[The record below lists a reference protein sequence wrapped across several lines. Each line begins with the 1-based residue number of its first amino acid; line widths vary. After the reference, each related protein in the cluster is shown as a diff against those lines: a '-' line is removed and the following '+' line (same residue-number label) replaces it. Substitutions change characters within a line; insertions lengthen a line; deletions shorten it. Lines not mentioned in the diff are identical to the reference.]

1 MKNKLFFILIVL
13 FHCLNGLN
21 AADMEHGSMG
31 GYISYKY
38 LGNNK
43 IQFFIHFYSGQHF
56 NAYNSID
63 TTTHSQTIDCKVRC
77 NLKIG
82 SYSETVPLKF
92 ESKTNPAY
100 PCHNPY
106 TSNIFDLIHLN
117 LRYIFKFSA
126 IVDLNNSTLDSLLKK
141 DSFLVINTEYQWPIH
156 CIGYCTLNANFPY
169 TRFSAAINTRAL
181 HNGMSGLDFKNGHNF
196 ILSCSDSTTSF
207 HHGAY
212 PNFGDSVYF
221 ELLDLETDS
230 KNNKPSYKLGLSG
243 KYPIPTLC
251 PGGTNYICSPNL
263 NRKPLPTGFYFNNAT
278 GEMTLVPKVPSS
290 LLPGMTNPVYLRG
303 HIYHKNASNQW
314 IYQGYN
320 SILMLPYMEDSFQ
333 YVMENQIGVLP
344 VMNIPRK
351 VEICES
357 DTATIEISTR
367 AINPNF
373 KDTAFVSIEGNIT
386 IKNYSLRVDYSKP
399 YLPKIL
405 LKVWTNPN
413 DPNNGPAL
421 LSVRLSKKLKFGN
434 CNTIGGPVRT
444 QTVEVVFRKKFQPEI
459 STIPGPCNGIT
470 AKTLDKVPG
479 VITSSTWKVYKDS
492 ISKNPLAVYSSS
504 NFTLKGVDK
513 AKYYFVCTVKANK
526 AVCSEKTLR
535 DSVNM
540 IVNWPNIDF
549 SLNQTTR
556 CSQDSSQAFYP
567 INMVG
572 FASNKSFWWETDSTI
587 YKADTMFY
595 SSFTSNRILLRI
607 TDTAGCD
614 LSKEFH
620 LEKDSLSSLSLQ
632 SHLLCTPEKKRI
644 TFNSSYKN
652 YFPIVSWKCI
662 SSYGDTAQY
671 VNDTAISIFFKAPQN
686 RIIAQFIS
694 SQGCTAKLETTVQV
708 DTTQF
713 YVGKIPQLCKHD
725 SYFNLNNIPIA
736 PKGGFWNSQIN
747 SGDSLHLTSF
757 SSYPTTLACY
767 YFYGSK
773 LSACEYIDTQYLV
786 IEDTIKE
793 IVVTPALVCS
803 ENREISLDSLFKPP
817 FYPGS
822 WSSTASTSNLS
833 FSAVL
838 RSISPRNSTATT
850 HKLFYHYSKD
860 VCSNQTQYSVEIA
873 PRTIDLMANI
883 DPYIAKIDQPI
894 NFTANNIIATSIT
907 KYRWIF
913 GDSLGGIA
921 NESIDQN
928 PVYSYKKV
936 GLFYPILFASTAT
949 CTDSM
954 HLPAIRIEL
963 LSTLGQQI
971 SNSFQI
977 LPNPFQDDIWITS
990 LSEDIFIFDIVV
1002 RNTHGKTVY
1011 SKDKITLPISSPASD
1026 WSAGIYLV
1034 SIANRS
1040 IVTSNTETI
1049 RILKTP

>member
-1 MKNKLFFILIVL
+1 
-13 FHCLNGLN
+13 
-21 AADMEHGSMG
+21 
-31 GYISYKY
+31 
-38 LGNNK
+38 
-43 IQFFIHFYSGQHF
+43 
-56 NAYNSID
+56 
-63 TTTHSQTIDCKVRC
+63 
-77 NLKIG
+77 
-82 SYSETVPLKF
+82 
-92 ESKTNPAY
+92 
-100 PCHNPY
+100 
-106 TSNIFDLIHLN
+106 
-117 LRYIFKFSA
+117 
-126 IVDLNNSTLDSLLKK
+126 
-141 DSFLVINTEYQWPIH
+141 VINTEYQWPIH

-405 LKVWTNPN
+405 LKIWTNPN

-434 CNTIGGPVRT
+434 CNTIGGPIRI

-459 STIPGPCNGIT
+459 STVPGPCNGIT

-479 VITSSTWKVYKDS
+479 VLTSSTWKVYKDS
-492 ISKNPLAVYSSS
+492 ISKTPLAVYSSS

-526 AVCSEKTLR
+526 AACSEKTLT

-540 IVNWPNIDF
+540 IANWPNINF

-567 INMVG
+567 VNMVG
-572 FASNKSFWWETDSTI
+572 FASNKSLWWETDSTI
-587 YKADTMFY
+587 FKADTLFY

-614 LSKEFH
+614 LSKEFI
-620 LEKDSLSSLSLQ
+620 LGMDSLRSITLSSQ
-632 SHLLCTPEKKRI
+632 LLCFPQNKRI
-644 TFNSSYKN
+644 TFTSAFKN
-652 YFPIVSWKCI
+652 YHPRVSWECI
-662 SSYGDTAQY
+662 SSDGDTSRFK
-671 VNDTAISIFFKAPQN
+671 DDSSITVYFKSPKN
-686 RIIAQFIS
+686 RIIAHFVS
-694 SQGCTAKLETTVQV
+694 NQGCKSTLETAIQV
-708 DTTQF
+708 DTTQI
-713 YVGKIPQLCKHD
+713 YVGKLPQLCKHD
-725 SYFNLNNIPIA
+725 KSFNLSNLPIIPA
-736 PKGGFWNSQIN
+736 NGFWNSALNTGEIL
-747 SGDSLHLTSF
+747 DLTSITTF
-757 SSYPTTLACY
+757 PTSLPCY
-767 YFYGSK
+767 YFVGSSA
-773 LSACEYIDTQYLV
+773 SACEYIDTQYLL
-786 IEDTIKE
+786 IQDTITEIAVTPE
-793 IVVTPALVCS
+793 IVCAES
-803 ENREISLDSLFKPP
+803 REISLDSLFKPT
-817 FYPGS
+817 FSPGK
-822 WSSTASTSNLS
+822 WSSLSTNNLS
-833 FSAVL
+833 FSATAASIQP
-838 RSISPRNSTATT
+838 RKSISASYTLYYRYN
-850 HKLFYHYSKD
+850 KD
-860 VCSNQTQYSVEIA
+860 VCSNQTQYAVTIS
-873 PRTIDLMANI
+873 PRVIDISANS
-883 DPYIAKIDQPI
+883 DRNVTKINEPI
-894 NFTANNIIATSIT
+894 NFTAKNQISSANN
-907 KYRWIF
+907 KYRWLF
-913 GDSLGGIA
+913 GDSLAGVA
-921 NESIDQN
+921 VESADQN
-928 PVYSYKKV
+928 PTHRFKQV
-936 GLFYPILFASTAT
+936 GLYYPVVYASTEN
-949 CTDSM
+949 CWDSV
-954 HLPAIRIEL
+954 HLPEIRVEL
-963 LSTLGQQI
+963 LGTSFTSTRNRFQI
-971 SNSFQI
+971 S
-977 LPNPFQDDIWITS
+977 PNPFNQEIWINSQTDNAS
-990 LSEDIFIFDIVV
+990 LISVIIY
-1002 RNTHGKTVY
+1002 NSQGKTVY
-1011 SKDKITLPISSPASD
+1011 QQEKMRLPLSIPSAN
-1026 WSAGIYLV
+1026 WSAGIYYV
-1034 SIANRS
+1034 Q
-1040 IVTSNTETI
+1040 VTNLTHTNYNSEITSLI
-1049 RILKTP
+1049 KTP